1 MFANIIIDISH
12 EKLDRTFQYAIPLE
26 LESKIS
32 VGMEVEI
39 PFGNANRLI
48 KGYVLELTKVPEF
61 DISKIKPIHSIL
73 KNSVMIEAQLILLAG
88 WMKEQY
94 GGTMIQALKTVI
106 PVKQKMKSKEKRC
119 IRLLLDEDAA
129 KAQLEIYQRKKNT
142 ARLRLLSELITT
154 KVLDYELVTNKLNV
168 SSAVIKALKEQGILE
183 VESEQIYR
191 NPVNMQKKNVPEI
204 QLNEKQLYIVDA
216 ITKDYR
222 NGVRNTYCIY
232 GITGSGKTEVY
243 MKLIKK
249 AVEQGLQAIVLIPEI
264 SLTYQTVMRFYQQ
277 FGERVSIIN
286 SRLSTGERYDQFER
300 AKNGEIDVMIGPRSA
315 LFTPF
320 RKLGFII
327 IDEEHE
333 GSYKS
338 ETVPKYHARETAI
351 ARAKMAGASVIL
363 GSATPSVDAYYKAK
377 KGEYQLLTLTSR
389 TSQSELPSVYTVDL
403 REELK
408 AGNRSILSRKLR
420 ILMEERLSKKEQI
433 MLFINRR
440 GYAGFVSC
448 RACGHVMKCPHC
460 DVSLSSHN
468 NGKLICHYCGYEE
481 KMVKLCPNC
490 GSKYIGGFRA
500 GTQQIEEIVKK
511 EYPNAKILRMDMDTT
526 KSKDGHAKI
535 LSAFA
540 NGEADILIGTQMI
553 VKGHDFHNVTLVGVL
568 AADLSLYSND
578 YRCSERTF
586 QLLTQAAGRA
596 GRGTKAGEVVI
607 QTYSPSH
614 YSVLAAEH
622 QDYEEFYNQ
631 EMSYRSIAGY
641 PPASNML
648 AILITSKEEER
659 ADNAALLLKQQ
670 IDLQMIKGLAAIG
683 PSDCTIAKINDIYK
697 KVIYV
702 KQNEYD
708 KLVMVKNSLEQYIN
722 NNERYKNI
730 NVQFDFNPMNTY

>member
-722 NNERYKNI
+722 NNDRYKNI

>member
-300 AKNGEIDVMIGPRSA
+300 AKNGEIDVMIGPRFA

-722 NNERYKNI
+722 NNDRYKNI